1 VTTRTTHILQLQRTA
16 GNAATTSAVSAF
28 RSRGPIPVQ
37 RHRTVQREITV
48 ETDQALPRTQIE
60 PDAKSSNRL
69 TVRYGAEV
77 VAVIVVGGKVAAV
90 DGIQVRDRTG
100 ARNQGGKIETVD
112 LDILHPPGWT
122 VTVEPV
128 RAALARTK
136 KSLGVGDVTIS
147 RTERQPP
154 YGRDELQLWPGA
166 ATLGPMRRRRDQ
178 TPAEKSADEQRRAEK
193 RVSDLEDARQI
204 AELRKEYRRLTG
216 ATDSAPKPDIDGVA
230 WNGAASTPPIGAAR
244 LAAPHCG
251 LYLFAVVFGTLHV
264 ADVRTPVPHVAQPSA

>member
-77 VAVIVVGGKVAAV
+77 VAVIVVGGKGAAV

-147 RTERQPP
+147 RGQSAKFGRLIVRLDSCRYPTGNPASDAEAHVTVLEESSQTELFNGWMLASSPALSALDHPRYDVWVLSCVLPEAP
-154 YGRDELQLWPGA
+154 A
-166 ATLGPMRRRRDQ
+166 ATS
-178 TPAEKSADEQRRAEK
+178 PAEGE
-193 RVSDLEDARQI
+193 
-204 AELRKEYRRLTG
+204 
-216 ATDSAPKPDIDGVA
+216 
-230 WNGAASTPPIGAAR
+230 
-244 LAAPHCG
+244 
-251 LYLFAVVFGTLHV
+251 
-264 ADVRTPVPHVAQPSA
+264 